1 MILIIG
7 GRAQGKRLWA
17 AQTFGLAETDFSSD
31 PAAPCRALCGITDCV
46 AEAVR
51 AGRDPSADI
60 IAAVERG
67 PDLIVI
73 ADEVGCGIVPDNV
86 FDRTWRDAAGSLTT
100 ELARRADT
108 VVRIFCGMPTVL
120 KGTASWS

>member
-17 AQTFGLAETDFSSD
+17 AQTFGLEETDFSRD
-31 PAAPCRALCGITDCV
+31 PAAPCRALYGITGYV

-51 AGRDPSADI
+51 CGRDGAADVL
-60 IAAVERG
+60 AAAERTPG
-67 PDLIVI
+67 LIVI
-73 ADEVGCGIVPDNV
+73 ADEVGCGIVPDNA
-86 FDRTWRDAAGSLTT
+86 FDRAWRDAAGSLTT